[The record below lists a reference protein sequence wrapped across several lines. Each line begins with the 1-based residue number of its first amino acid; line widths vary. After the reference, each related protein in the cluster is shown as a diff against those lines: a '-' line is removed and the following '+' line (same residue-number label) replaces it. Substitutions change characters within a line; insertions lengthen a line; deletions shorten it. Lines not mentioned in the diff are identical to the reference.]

1 MDARYHSYDGKI
13 PIIAVGLRNLR
24 EHGPQGPVFLRFG
37 RDRHQPLLDAI
48 GNPRLEAVH
57 AREAE
62 AAKAHQEKYQA
73 QLREA
78 AREQAAKKAVEA
90 AREAAQREARR
101 PSCAGCGNRFTDERW
116 EAAEETDWG
125 RPVDTHPHLCDACKA
140 ATVASAAPTPD
151 RQEEHQEPIPEWARQ
166 EFMRFPRRP
175 RCTECK
181 AAFTDERWKAVER
194 TGWDPLGQ
202 EQHPTLCKTCA
213 QEYDDSIKNAWP
225 ARRTHESPEEQ
236 PAPKQVPKPKPGGWF
251 SRPRS

>member
-1 MDARYHSYDGKI
+1 MREGYHSYDGKI

-24 EHGPQGPVFLRFG
+24 AYGPEGPVFLRFG
-37 RDRHQPLLDAI
+37 RDRLQPLLDAI
-48 GNPRLEAVH
+48 GNPRLEAVY

-62 AAKAHQEKYQA
+62 AARVHQEKYQA

-78 AREQAAKKAVEA
+78 AREQAAKRAAEA

-125 RPVDTHPHLCDACKA
+125 RLVDTHPHLCDDCKA
-140 ATVASAAPTPD
+140 VTVASAAPTPG
-151 RQEEHQEPIPEWARQ
+151 RQEEHQEPLPEWARQ

-194 TGWDPLGQ
+194 TGWDHLGQ
-202 EQHPTLCKTCA
+202 EQHPTLCETCA
-213 QEYDDSIKNAWP
+213 QEDDDSIDNAWP
-225 ARRTHESPEEQ
+225 DSRAHVSTEERPEPSPV
-236 PAPKQVPKPKPGGWF
+236 PRPKSGGWF
-251 SRPRS
+251 SRLRS